1 MTGRHTTI
9 PSFYSWFSLATGACV
24 WDCTSGGG
32 SGGWVSECS
41 FPLLSCRLLCSTRL
55 DRDLLLARIIDVHI
69 RPSDAYFVHSLFM
82 YRTTRQLPTT
92 INKTRSHEMSLVEKT
107 SIGANSF
114 LFFFFWLLC
123 VCGAPSVTWEKEKEK
138 PPTPIDCTNAT
149 VYTSYW
155 SLKRENIYSRVE
167 EQEKSDRRKRGE

>member
-1 MTGRHTTI
+1 MRLHI
-9 PSFYSWFSLATGACV
+9 WR
-24 WDCTSGGG
+24 

-123 VCGAPSVTWEKEKEK
+123 VWSAICNLGERERKAPHPDRLHQRHGIHVLLILKE
-138 PPTPIDCTNAT
+138 
-149 VYTSYW
+149 
-155 SLKRENIYSRVE
+155 REYI
-167 EQEKSDRRKRGE
+167 Q